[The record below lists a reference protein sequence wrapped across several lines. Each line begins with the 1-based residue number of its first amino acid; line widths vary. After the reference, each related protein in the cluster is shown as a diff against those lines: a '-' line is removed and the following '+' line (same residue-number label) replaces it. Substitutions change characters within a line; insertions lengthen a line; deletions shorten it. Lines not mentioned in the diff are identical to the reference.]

1 MQPLV
6 KLELLA
12 NRTMH
17 ISKITRA
24 QSRAIDQIQQY
35 AYDKKNPKRPPQ
47 DPAYRHMQNIVDKA
61 KRGEKL

>member
-1 MQPLV
+1 
-6 KLELLA
+6 
-12 NRTMH
+12 MH